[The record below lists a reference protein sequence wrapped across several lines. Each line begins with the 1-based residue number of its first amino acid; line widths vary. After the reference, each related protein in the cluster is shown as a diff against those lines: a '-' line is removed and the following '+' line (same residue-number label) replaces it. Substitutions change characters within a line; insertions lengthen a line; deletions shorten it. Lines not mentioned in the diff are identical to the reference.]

1 MLFRSSIL
9 KNPYKLVNTHEITL
23 DNLVNR
29 LNYFTINIAK
39 DKANKFN
46 QLKIHLNYV
55 QKEYLDNKK
64 HDLKQIKEN
73 YTLKNPKIITQ
84 KKNNRFFKNI
94 EKLEILNPLLTLKRG
109 YTLTKIKGKIISTSK
124 DVKKGEE
131 LEIEFKD
138 GNVNTKVI

>member
-1 MLFRSSIL
+1 M
-9 KNPYKLVNTHEITL
+9 
-23 DNLVNR
+23 
-29 LNYFTINIAK
+29 
-39 DKANKFN
+39 
-46 QLKIHLNYV
+46 
-55 QKEYLDNKK
+55 
-64 HDLKQIKEN
+64 
-73 YTLKNPKIITQ
+73 TQ